1 MKHWVPLIH
10 RILYACT
17 STGFSNLFL
26 SSSGSFALSLA
37 DKFNVDTAIYIR
49 PLWVAQDLTT
59 PLGFPIREQENNQDK
74 SWDLKDTWSLEQDE
88 TIVVFSVTGSW
99 SMITWLHHMHTWR
112 TRWLLQ
118 WCFCGQNLPVTVSK
132 ANLPTLRCGAFKR
145 LVYAI
150 SRLSIS
156 GINCQLLDVRIG
168 DEDNAK
174 AKESTE
180 NRKTERGKS

>member
-37 DKFNVDTAIYIR
+37 DKFNVDTAVYIR

-74 SWDLKDTWSLEQDE
+74 SWDHKDTWSVVV
-88 TIVVFSVTGSW
+88 TIVVFSVPGSW
-99 SMITWLHHMHTWR
+99 SIITWLHHMHTWR

-118 WCFCGQNLPVTVSK
+118 WCFCGLNLPVIVSK

-145 LVYAI
+145 LICNLQVEHQQNK
-150 SRLSIS
+150 LSA
-156 GINCQLLDVRIG
+156 VRC
-168 DEDNAK
+168 EDW
-174 AKESTE
+174 
-180 NRKTERGKS
+180 RWR